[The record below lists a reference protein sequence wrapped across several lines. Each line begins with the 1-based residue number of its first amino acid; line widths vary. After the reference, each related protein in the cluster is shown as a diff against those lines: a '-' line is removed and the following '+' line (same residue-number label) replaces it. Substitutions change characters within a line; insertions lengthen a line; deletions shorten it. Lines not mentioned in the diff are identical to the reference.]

1 MAPEA
6 CGHTVERFKNEM
18 KTILFRQIV
27 SNMDQ
32 IMDLSTL
39 ADFHLVASQGGFG
52 KASRASGRPKAT
64 LSRRIMDLEQSLG
77 IRLLERGSRSLR
89 LTDEGQALLERIQG
103 PLGEIVEATELAV
116 AGRATP
122 RGRLRVS
129 APVLFSSTLLGR
141 LAAGFAKAYPQ
152 VRLEIIAEDRNI
164 DLVED
169 GYDAVIRINPSPDA
183 TLVGRCFARDEML
196 LVASPALKRPAAV
209 PEGEA
214 ASVPAVVYATR
225 YDGGEW
231 RYQDGDTLNSV
242 MPDVRIRMSSVL
254 AMRDAVVAGAG
265 AALLPRS
272 LIEAAMARRDLV
284 VWGRM
289 LDRPIELWVLH
300 NSRRLVSTKVT
311 AFVEYLC
318 NAFPTRLLTGIVL

>member
-116 AGRATP
+116 AGLATP
-122 RGRLRVS
+122 REHGQRGSQVCLTRQQ
-129 APVLFSSTLLGR
+129 G
-141 LAAGFAKAYPQ
+141 AYAIVQ
-152 VRLEIIAEDRNI
+152 ALIAR
-164 DLVED
+164 
-169 GYDAVIRINPSPDA
+169 GVIGDFRK
-183 TLVGRCFARDEML
+183 G
-196 LVASPALKRPAAV
+196 
-209 PEGEA
+209 
-214 ASVPAVVYATR
+214 
-225 YDGGEW
+225 DGGQHLDILRFGFTPLYIGFEDVWHSVEHLKQVLESGEW
-231 RYQDGDTLNSV
+231 KRAEFNQKH
-242 MPDVRIRMSSVL
+242 
-254 AMRDAVVAGAG
+254 AV
-265 AALLPRS
+265 
-272 LIEAAMARRDLV
+272 
-284 VWGRM
+284 
-289 LDRPIELWVLH
+289 
-300 NSRRLVSTKVT
+300 T
-311 AFVEYLC
+311 
-318 NAFPTRLLTGIVL
+318 